1 MQDEID
7 LERLE
12 DNMPSL
18 FMGVLRRAV
27 SDYRIALKRKRKRA
41 IERLEKFFYSDYCEQ
56 ILELIEF
63 DKDVFYEKLSRMEKQ
78 YT

>member
-7 LERLE
+7 LERFE
-12 DNMPSL
+12 DSMPDL
-18 FMGVLRRAV
+18 LKGILRRAI

-41 IERLEKFFYSDYCEQ
+41 IERLERFFYSDYCET
-56 ILELIEF
+56 ILDFIELN
-63 DKDVFYEKLSRMEKQ
+63 KDVFYAKLNRMEKQ

>member
-7 LERLE
+7 LEKFE
-12 DNMPSL
+12 DSMPDL
-18 FMGVLRRAV
+18 LKGILRRAI

>member
-7 LERLE
+7 LEKFE
-12 DNMPSL
+12 DSMPDL
-18 FMGVLRRAV
+18 LKGILRRAV

-41 IERLEKFFYSDYCEQ
+41 IERLEKFFYSDYCET
-56 ILELIEF
+56 ILDFIEL
-63 DKDVFYEKLSRMEKQ
+63 DKDVFFEKLSRMEKQ

>member
-7 LERLE
+7 LEKFE
-12 DNMPSL
+12 DSMPDL
-18 FMGVLRRAV
+18 LKGILRRAI

-41 IERLEKFFYSDYCEQ
+41 IERLEKFFYSDYCET
-56 ILELIEF
+56 ILDFIEL
-63 DKDVFYEKLSRMEKQ
+63 DKDVFFEKLSRMEKQ